1 MLTVAECRECLD
13 EETSGS
19 VSDEDLE
26 RIRDDLYKLA
36 RIILSAK
43 RDKDENKYEEP
54 TEK

>member
-13 EETSGS
+13 EESSGS
-19 VSDEDLE
+19 VGDKELE

-43 RDKDENKYEEP
+43 RDGNEDKYG
-54 TEK
+54 K